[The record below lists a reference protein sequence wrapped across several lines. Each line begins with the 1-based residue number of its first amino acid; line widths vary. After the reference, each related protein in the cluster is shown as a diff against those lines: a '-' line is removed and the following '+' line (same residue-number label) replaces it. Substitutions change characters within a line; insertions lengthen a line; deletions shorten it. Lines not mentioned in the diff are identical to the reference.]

1 MSTTFERIRVL
12 FPDHL
17 GLARGK
23 YVPPYYLHDHGSRF
37 CITLFAL
44 TYDRTMTDAP
54 GAKLLEGLPDCE
66 LRVSPERIRPS
77 WQKNTGVVVGD
88 LYFEDEPLQIAP
100 RYVLRKA
107 VQDWETLGYTPKVG
121 IELEAYVMQPDGK
134 GGWEPW
140 NTPGA
145 YVYGTG
151 YGVDPAG
158 LLDEIMSTAEMCELP
173 VEAINSEFDA
183 SQFELTLR
191 YGDVLETVDN
201 ILLFK
206 LMAREIAA
214 KHGLLLT
221 FLGKPIAGRSGSGLH
236 VNFSLEDKQGHNAY
250 HDAASA
256 DGLSALAHQS
266 IAGML
271 HHHTGMSALLAP
283 TVNSYKRLRPGGIV
297 GYWANWGYDHR
308 AVTVRVPGERGKAT
322 HLEHRTADGCANPYF
337 AVAAVLQAARLGVVN
352 KLTPPP
358 AETGDGFE
366 TINTDVHIPDDLN
379 QALNALEADA
389 EFIEA
394 FGRESA
400 EQFIAIKR
408 FEWDKYINHITDW
421 ELDFYLPFL

>member
-1 MSTTFERIRVL
+1 MTTSFQRVRVL

-23 YVPPYYLHDHGSRF
+23 YVPYDLHTHGARF

-44 TYDRTMTDAP
+44 TYDRTMTPAP
-54 GAKLLEGLPDCE
+54 GARLLEGLPDCE
-66 LRVSPERIRPS
+66 LHVETEHIRAS
-77 WQKNTGVVVGD
+77 WQPNTGIVVGD
-88 LYFEDEPLQIAP
+88 LYFQGEPLKIAP
-100 RYVLRKA
+100 RYTLRKA
-107 VQDWETLGYTPKVG
+107 VSDWEAMGYTPKVG
-121 IELEAYVMQPDGK
+121 IELEAYVMQRNAD

-151 YGVDPAG
+151 SGVDPVG
-158 LLDEIMSTAEMCELP
+158 LFDEIMETATRCGLP
-173 VEAINSEFDA
+173 VEAINSEYDFP
-183 SQFELTLR
+183 QFELTLR
-191 YGDVLETVDN
+191 YGDVVETIDN

-221 FLGKPIAGRSGSGLH
+221 FLGKPINGRSGSGLH
-236 VNFSLEDKQGHNAY
+236 VNFSLLDKSGNNVYA
-250 HDAASA
+250 DDKAP

-271 HHHTGMSALLAP
+271 AHHTGMTALLAP

-308 AVTVRVPGERGKAT
+308 AVTVRVPVERGKAT
-322 HLEHRTADGCANPYF
+322 HLEHRMGDGCANPYY

-358 AETGDGFE
+358 AETNDGLE
-366 TINTDVHIPDDLN
+366 TISTDVHIPDDLN
-379 QALNALEADA
+379 LALNALEADA
-389 EFIEA
+389 ELCDA

-408 FEWDKYINHITDW
+408 FEWDKYINQVTDW
-421 ELDFYLPFL
+421 ELDFYLPFM